1 MRSWKKPK
9 MGLAVLS
16 VVLLAGAVGAL
27 SINSNAVDE
36 LKMPSEL
43 TAEELRAL
51 YKKYNIS
58 ENDIKFALGK
68 LPHYLEG
75 TPLDGPFIS
84 MGRILPN
91 GTIVDWEDPVVAARF
106 KEMGVKVVP
115 ASKFFAI
122 EERAR
127 KEYIRKY
134 GVDPAN
140 PKVILVDGVPVPRE
154 YVEKLGRRLVKEGKI
169 APEFDSAQAAR

>member
-27 SINSNAVDE
+27 SINSNVDE

-127 KEYIRKY
+127 KEYI
-134 GVDPAN
+134 
-140 PKVILVDGVPVPRE
+140 
-154 YVEKLGRRLVKEGKI
+154 
-169 APEFDSAQAAR
+169 